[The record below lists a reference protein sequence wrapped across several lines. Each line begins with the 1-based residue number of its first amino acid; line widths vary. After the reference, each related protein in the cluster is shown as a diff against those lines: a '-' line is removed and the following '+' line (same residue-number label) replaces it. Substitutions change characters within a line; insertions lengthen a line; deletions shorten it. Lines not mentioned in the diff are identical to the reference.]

1 MGDFEEDSQPRWKPA
16 ARKVLPSVAV
26 GATALAILYVA
37 SRYNYLLFHGLGEGF
52 SIAVACGVF
61 MLAWNSR
68 HLLDNDYLLLL
79 GIAYAFVASIDLLHT
94 LAYSGMGV
102 FPAYG
107 TNLPTQLWIGARYL
121 EAVTLLIAP
130 LALKIRLRPRLTV
143 GAYAVATGLLVAAVF
158 AGLFPDCFVEGEG
171 LTPFKIASEYVIMGL
186 LVGAGVLLYRNRSA
200 FDPGVLW
207 LLLASIGLTI
217 VSELSFTLYADP
229 YSFFNLVGHFL
240 KFVSFYLIYK
250 AVIVTGL
257 ARPYDLLYR
266 RLHESERRYRRL
278 FDNMTE
284 GFALHEV
291 ITDEDGRPCDYRF
304 LDVNPAFERLTGLKR
319 KEVVGRRVLDV
330 LPETEN
336 RWIEAFGEVALT
348 GESVHFEDYS
358 GELDR
363 FYRVFAYQPAP
374 RQFAVVFSDI
384 TEQRE
389 TRLALRESE
398 ERLRAL
404 VDNLPFEVWAMD
416 AQGRYIVQN
425 QVCEEAWGKIVGKRA
440 QDVAPSPEIREQ
452 WGSNNE
458 RAFAGEVVTGEV
470 TAARDGER
478 RVFHNI
484 IAPVK
489 VEDKVRGILGV
500 NVDIT
505 DRKRA
510 ERELQ
515 ELNES
520 LEQRVAER
528 TAEVRQQA
536 EQLQALASRL
546 SRAEQRERK
555 RLADILHD
563 HIQQLIV
570 AARMQLGSMK
580 HEDDGDRMRTTAQ
593 GVDAILHEALEAS
606 RSLTVDLSPPA
617 LHRGGL
623 VGGLNWLAS
632 RMRER
637 NDFIVNVSSDSRA
650 EPASEEV
657 RFLLFECARE
667 LLFNAVKHAGVSEA
681 DVSLARTENA
691 RIRLVVSDSGK
702 GFNPDELKDRSSDE
716 VTFGLFSIQ
725 QRLTYLGGRMD
736 IDSAPGRGTRVTLTA
751 PLGEPGRQE
760 SLPPD
765 VREEPTEAVRT
776 QARHE
781 PCRLLIVDD
790 HKMMREGLVGLFE
803 FEPDLQ
809 VVGEAA
815 DGPEAIEMAQRLAPD
830 VIVMDVNLGEM
841 GGVETTER
849 ILAMNPDARIVGLSM
864 HLDDHVA
871 DAMRAAGAAAYL
883 TKDAP
888 AEELIAAVR
897 GCGSGESSSPESEH
911 D

>member
-1 MGDFEEDSQPRWKPA
+1 MGEFGEDSLSEWKPA
-16 ARKVLPSVAV
+16 PHKVLPSVAV
-26 GATALAILYVA
+26 GAAALAVLYVA

-68 HLLDNDYLLLL
+68 HVLDNDYLLLL

-102 FPAYG
+102 FPTYG
-107 TNLPTQLWIGARYL
+107 ANLPTQLWIGARYL

-143 GAYAVATGLLVAAVF
+143 GAYAIAAGLLVAAVF
-158 AGLFPDCFVEGEG
+158 GGLFPDCFVEGEG
-171 LTPFKIASEYVIMGL
+171 LTPFKIASEYVIMGF

-200 FDPGVLW
+200 FDSGVLW

-217 VSELSFTLYADP
+217 ASELSFTLYTDP

-266 RLHESERRYRRL
+266 RLHESEQRYRRL

-291 ITDEDGRPCDYRF
+291 VTDEDGRPCDYRF

-319 KEVVGRRVLDV
+319 TEVVGRRVLEV

-336 RWIEAFGEVALT
+336 IWIETCGEVALT
-348 GESVHFEDYS
+348 GESVHLEEYS

-389 TRLALRESE
+389 TRLALLESE
-398 ERLRAL
+398 QRLRAL

-416 AQGRYIVQN
+416 AEGRYIVQN
-425 QVCEEAWGKIVGKRA
+425 QVCQEAWGNVVGKRA
-440 QDVAPSPEIREQ
+440 EEGAPSPEVREL
-452 WGSNNE
+452 WETNNE

-470 TAARDGER
+470 MGER
-478 RVFHNI
+478 GGELRIFHNI

-489 VEDKVRGILGV
+489 VEDEVRGILGV

-510 ERELQ
+510 ERELR

-536 EQLQALASRL
+536 EQLRALASRL

-580 HEDDGDRMRTTAQ
+580 HDEDSNRLRTTAQ

-617 LHRGGL
+617 LHQGGL

-632 RMRER
+632 RFQER
-637 NDFIVNVSSDSRA
+637 NDFTVNVSSDSRA
-650 EPASEEV
+650 EPGSEEV

-681 DVSLARTENA
+681 DVGLARAEDG
-691 RIRLVVSDSGK
+691 RIRLVVSDRGR
-702 GFNPDELKDRSSDE
+702 GFNPDKLKGRRSDE

-725 QRLTYLGGRMD
+725 QRLTHLGGQVD
-736 IDSAPGRGTRVTLTA
+736 IESAPGRGTEVTLSVPA
-751 PLGEPGRQE
+751 GRPEDSDSQ
-760 SLPPD
+760 PVD
-765 VREEPTEAVRT
+765 AAGKREAGTTDRPRVEL
-776 QARHE
+776 
-781 PCRLLIVDD
+781 CRLLIVDD

-803 FEPDLQ
+803 SEPGLK

-815 DGPEAIEMAQRLAPD
+815 DGSEAIEMAQRLAPD
-830 VIVMDVNLGEM
+830 VIIMDVNLGNM
-841 GGVETTER
+841 NGVEATER
-849 ILAMNPDARIVGLSM
+849 ILAVNPDTGIVGLSM

-888 AEELIAAVR
+888 AGELIAAVR
-897 GCGSGESSSPESEH
+897 GCNPGASSSSESERG
-911 D
+911 